1 MASGSDQRPNVLP
14 FPAVDVYVVDW
25 TGMDEAGVLS
35 SMEMGP
41 DHLIGRT
48 ENLVQPL
55 CGKPA
60 LWSQITGSG

>member
-1 MASGSDQRPNVLP
+1 MKLS
-14 FPAVDVYVVDW
+14 
-25 TGMDEAGVLS
+25 GVLS

-48 ENLVQPL
+48 ENLVQLP

-60 LWSQITGSG
+60 LWSQISGSG